1 MLTNREFH
9 LQTGNLAYKTGFS
22 FTKRESWVTK
32 GILGLLFTF
41 GSYKPYNEFQKDFP
55 EIEESGVKI
64 YTDKDGFQ
72 YSVSVPDYLLW
83 NGNLAIAESDVRY
96 ALIIWIKPFHQGISQ
111 GVLFNDYKDLN
122 TQIMLSSSKK
132 AEDQEDQ
139 WIVDENSTILT
150 TIFEKA
156 NKVWNLGLK

>member
-1 MLTNREFH
+1 MLFVGTSIIHPSTEGVFLLCN
-9 LQTGNLAYKTGFS
+9 
-22 FTKRESWVTK
+22 
-32 GILGLLFTF
+32 ILDLL
-41 GSYKPYNEFQKDFP
+41 
-55 EIEESGVKI
+55 I
-64 YTDKDGFQ
+64 YRFQ
-72 YSVSVPDYLLW
+72 YSGSVPDYLLW

>member
-1 MLTNREFH
+1 MKKKIKYIVIVL
-9 LQTGNLAYKTGFS
+9 
-22 FTKRESWVTK
+22 V
-32 GILGLLFTF
+32 ILFCCYYLFWYF

>member
-1 MLTNREFH
+1 MSSNATLRNVVKLITSITR
-9 LQTGNLAYKTGFS
+9 
-22 FTKRESWVTK
+22 
-32 GILGLLFTF
+32 GIPTM
-41 GSYKPYNEFQKDFP
+41 
-55 EIEESGVKI
+55 
-64 YTDKDGFQ
+64 
-72 YSVSVPDYLLW
+72 
-83 NGNLAIAESDVRY
+83 AIILI
-96 ALIIWIKPFHQGISQ
+96 LIIWMKPFHQGISQ

>member
-1 MLTNREFH
+1 MKKKIKYIGIVLVILFCCY
-9 LQTGNLAYKTGFS
+9 NLFWY
-22 FTKRESWVTK
+22 
-32 GILGLLFTF
+32 F

-96 ALIIWIKPFHQGISQ
+96 LMVFHLLLNHNQYLLLWRLKNLIVSF
-111 GVLFNDYKDLN
+111 Y
-122 TQIMLSSSKK
+122 
-132 AEDQEDQ
+132 
-139 WIVDENSTILT
+139 
-150 TIFEKA
+150 
-156 NKVWNLGLK
+156 

>member
-1 MLTNREFH
+1 MKKKIKYIGIVLVILFCCY
-9 LQTGNLAYKTGFS
+9 NLFWY
-22 FTKRESWVTK
+22 
-32 GILGLLFTF
+32 F

-64 YTDKDGFQ
+64 YT
-72 YSVSVPDYLLW
+72 DYLLW

>member
-1 MLTNREFH
+1 MKKKIKYIGIVLVILFCCY
-9 LQTGNLAYKTGFS
+9 NLFWY
-22 FTKRESWVTK
+22 
-32 GILGLLFTF
+32 F

-132 AEDQEDQ
+132 LK
-139 WIVDENSTILT
+139 IKKINGLLMKITILT

>member
-1 MLTNREFH
+1 MPLPPVRPCSLPTRPRSGPACPSPPPVPSAE
-9 LQTGNLAYKTGFS
+9 
-22 FTKRESWVTK
+22 
-32 GILGLLFTF
+32 
-41 GSYKPYNEFQKDFP
+41 DFP

>member
-1 MLTNREFH
+1 MRKN
-9 LQTGNLAYKTGFS
+9 NIFS
-22 FTKRESWVTK
+22 R
-32 GILGLLFTF
+32 IGLIIIPPNSCLL
-41 GSYKPYNEFQKDFP
+41 
-55 EIEESGVKI
+55 
-64 YTDKDGFQ
+64 YT
-72 YSVSVPDYLLW
+72 S
-83 NGNLAIAESDVRY
+83 
-96 ALIIWIKPFHQGISQ
+96 LIIWIKPFHQGISQ

-122 TQIMLSSSKK
+122 TQIMLSISKK

>member
-1 MLTNREFH
+1 M
-9 LQTGNLAYKTGFS
+9 
-22 FTKRESWVTK
+22 
-32 GILGLLFTF
+32 
-41 GSYKPYNEFQKDFP
+41 
-55 EIEESGVKI
+55 
-64 YTDKDGFQ
+64 
-72 YSVSVPDYLLW
+72 SVPDYLLW

-132 AEDQEDQ
+132 A
-139 WIVDENSTILT
+139 DENSTILI

-156 NKVWNLGLK
+156 NKVWNLGVK

>member
-1 MLTNREFH
+1 MKKKIK
-9 LQTGNLAYKTGFS
+9 YI
-22 FTKRESWVTK
+22 
-32 GILGLLFTF
+32 GI
-41 GSYKPYNEFQKDFP
+41 
-55 EIEESGVKI
+55 V
-64 YTDKDGFQ
+64 
-72 YSVSVPDYLLW
+72 
-83 NGNLAIAESDVRY
+83 
-96 ALIIWIKPFHQGISQ
+96 
-111 GVLFNDYKDLN
+111 NDYKDLN

>member
-1 MLTNREFH
+1 MKKKIKYIGIVLVILFCCY
-9 LQTGNLAYKTGFS
+9 NLFWY
-22 FTKRESWVTK
+22 
-32 GILGLLFTF
+32 F

-96 ALIIWIKPFHQGISQ
+96 ALIIMSRMEM
-111 GVLFNDYKDLN
+111 VLFRV
-122 TQIMLSSSKK
+122 QML
-132 AEDQEDQ
+132 
-139 WIVDENSTILT
+139 V
-150 TIFEKA
+150 
-156 NKVWNLGLK
+156 KVIGLKLRLLIKEIVLPTVIATKQRFGIMAEWLEFQPLFFVECI

>member
-1 MLTNREFH
+1 MKKKIKYIGIVLVILFCCY
-9 LQTGNLAYKTGFS
+9 NLFWY
-22 FTKRESWVTK
+22 
-32 GILGLLFTF
+32 F

-96 ALIIWIKPFHQGISQ
+96 ALIIWIKPFHQGTFLQ
-111 GVLFNDYKDLN
+111 H
-122 TQIMLSSSKK
+122 
-132 AEDQEDQ
+132 
-139 WIVDENSTILT
+139 ILRHHAMKLLVK
-150 TIFEKA
+150 ICRSF
-156 NKVWNLGLK
+156 

>member
-1 MLTNREFH
+1 MKKKIKYIGIVLVILFCCY
-9 LQTGNLAYKTGFS
+9 NLFWY
-22 FTKRESWVTK
+22 
-32 GILGLLFTF
+32 F

-96 ALIIWIKPFHQGISQ
+96 ALIIWIKPFHQG
-111 GVLFNDYKDLN
+111 
-122 TQIMLSSSKK
+122 SSKK